1 MYKIK
6 WDKDLDAEFATSLFS
21 LFGTIVGKAIFE
33 RTPLICYL
41 DRTLIR
47 HLCGQPITLD
57 DISGYDKDFYKNW
70 KYVATNKI

>member
-6 WDKDLDAEFATSLFS
+6 WEKDLDFDFASSLFS

-33 RTPLICYL
+33 RTPLTCYL

-47 HLCGQPITLD
+47 HLCGQSVTL
-57 DISGYDKDFYKNW
+57 
-70 KYVATNKI
+70 